1 MDHLEN
7 GGWRI
12 FIQSLCPTP
21 ESSDSFYQLQC
32 YLSCSYCRHCNVGG
46 SRVCRESTHGAV
58 IATDGKQNG
67 HGGDFDFYIIS
78 TVFSLALSLFLPL
91 QGPQPFSQSSLL
103 LKFKENLDSSTA
115 LLICT
120 IFTKQYP

>member
-1 MDHLEN
+1 
-7 GGWRI
+7 
-12 FIQSLCPTP
+12 
-21 ESSDSFYQLQC
+21 
-32 YLSCSYCRHCNVGG
+32 VGG
-46 SRVCRESTHGAV
+46 SRVCRESTNGAV

-67 HGGDFDFYIIS
+67 HGGDFDFYIKS
-78 TVFSLALSLFLPL
+78 TFFSLALSLFLPL

-115 LLICT
+115 VLICT